1 MDRNMVIETAYEAIK
16 DSLEWTDNY
25 KSDGNGVDSY
35 SNYIDG
41 IVTMT
46 ENILNKLENEKEDR
60 LARPIKE
67 QQFDQILQI
76 ERGSMVIKYENLGR

>member
-1 MDRNMVIETAYEAIK
+1 MDRNMVIETAYETIK

-46 ENILNKLENEKEDR
+46 ENILNKLEKEKEGR

-67 QQFDQILQI
+67 QQF
-76 ERGSMVIKYENLGR
+76 N

>member
-16 DSLEWTDNY
+16 DSLEWADNY
-25 KSDGNGVDSY
+25 KNDGNGVDSY

-46 ENILNKLENEKEDR
+46 ENILNKLENEKESR
-60 LARPIKE
+60 FAWPIKE
-67 QQFDQILQI
+67 QQFD
-76 ERGSMVIKYENLGR
+76 

>member
-1 MDRNMVIETAYEAIK
+1 MDRNMVIEIAYETIK

-46 ENILNKLENEKEDR
+46 ENILNKLENEKEGR
-60 LARPIKE
+60 PARP
-67 QQFDQILQI
+67 
-76 ERGSMVIKYENLGR
+76 Y

>member
-1 MDRNMVIETAYEAIK
+1 MVIETAYEAIK

-46 ENILNKLENEKEDR
+46 ENILNKLENEK
-60 LARPIKE
+60 
-67 QQFDQILQI
+67 
-76 ERGSMVIKYENLGR
+76 

>member
-1 MDRNMVIETAYEAIK
+1 MDRNIVIETAYEAIK

-67 QQFDQILQI
+67 QQF
-76 ERGSMVIKYENLGR
+76 N

>member
-16 DSLEWTDNY
+16 DSLEWTDSY

-46 ENILNKLENEKEDR
+46 ENILNKLENEKEGR

-67 QQFDQILQI
+67 QQF
-76 ERGSMVIKYENLGR
+76 N

>member
-1 MDRNMVIETAYEAIK
+1 MVIETAYEAIK
-16 DSLEWTDNY
+16 DSLEWADNY

-46 ENILNKLENEKEDR
+46 ENILNKLENEKEGR
-60 LARPIKE
+60 LARSIKE
-67 QQFDQILQI
+67 QQF
-76 ERGSMVIKYENLGR
+76 N